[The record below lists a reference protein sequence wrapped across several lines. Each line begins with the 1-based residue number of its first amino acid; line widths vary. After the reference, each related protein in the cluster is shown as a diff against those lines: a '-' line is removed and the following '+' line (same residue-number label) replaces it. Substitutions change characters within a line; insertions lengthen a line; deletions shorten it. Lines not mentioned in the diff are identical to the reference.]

1 MNNSFSKIVAVA
13 AVSGLVLTAGCG
25 GGGQAELED
34 TPEAAA
40 FLFRQAVMRVT
51 ANKMLTISGMAR
63 GEIPVDEAVFTKAAN
78 DVATMAGMATE
89 GFMPQGIPNGSRAE
103 PTIWED
109 WSDFEERARNFQD
122 AAQAVAEAAE
132 SGGFDAAQSLVRPLQ
147 DTCGACHST
156 YRAPEE

>member
-34 TPEAAA
+34 TPEAEAY
-40 FLFRQAVMRVT
+40 LFRQAVMRVV

-103 PTIWED
+103 PAIWED
-109 WSDFEERARNFQD
+109 WSDFEERAQNFRD

-147 DTCGACHST
+147 DTCGGCHST